1 MKKNTPSKT
10 NLFIASFAVLLLAGL
25 FSCTNND
32 TTGTA
37 TNMDSSNS
45 MTSGTSNMNDNTMN
59 ATSNNNTQNNG
70 INDSSTTDM
79 AGNTAFMMKAAE
91 INREEIKLGKLAQQK
106 GTMDHVKELGKMM
119 VTVHTQAM
127 NDLTALA
134 KTKMILIPAA
144 ETDKS
149 REAFKLLNAKSGKEF
164 DKAYSAMMV
173 NGHKEAIALFEKTAM
188 DTRDADVKLMASTMI
203 PKLKTHLTHAE
214 TCKKECDK
222 M

>member
-1 MKKNTPSKT
+1 MKKNTPLKAK
-10 NLFIASFAVLLLAGL
+10 LFIASFAVLLSTGL
-25 FSCTNND
+25 LSCTNND
-32 TTGTA
+32 TTGTS

-45 MTSGTSNMNDNTMN
+45 MTSGTSNMNDNRMN
-59 ATSNNNTQNNG
+59 ATSDNNTQNNG
-70 INDSSTTDM
+70 AIDSSATDI

-119 VTVHTQAM
+119 VTAHTQAM

-134 KTKMILIPAA
+134 KTKMIVIPPA
-144 ETDKS
+144 ETEKAKD
-149 REAFKLLNAKSGKEF
+149 AFKVLNAKSGKEF

-173 NGHKEAIALFEKTAM
+173 NGHKEAIALFEKTVM
-188 DTRDADVKLMASTMI
+188 DTKDADVKLMASTMI

-214 TCKKECDK
+214 TCKMECDK